1 MDLDIF
7 DPGEDEDEFSAEYD
21 DFGKPIMDKNGQQL
35 PKGSVKD
42 IQFEKEKQEN
52 IAANDK
58 LRGRREKMAPYI
70 EKFREIFLAI
80 FHQNPQPADLYTA
93 LELLYDW
100 TLGKL
105 ESSMNKTYEEASQW
119 MRVANDLIDIDEYA
133 LMESVEDMI
142 TSSPHS
148 AIRATLEQ
156 QYNNLLK
163 AARGEYSKEAQI
175 FIEIAFALV
184 SIVEEQIEKNPND
197 AEDYIELKDTIDSKY
212 GPLFKGL
219 QNQLNDLA
227 SKDRR
232 YGRVA
237 AR

>member
-1 MDLDIF
+1 M
-7 DPGEDEDEFSAEYD
+7 
-21 DFGKPIMDKNGQQL
+21 
-35 PKGSVKD
+35 
-42 IQFEKEKQEN
+42 
-52 IAANDK
+52 
-58 LRGRREKMAPYI
+58 
-70 EKFREIFLAI
+70 
-80 FHQNPQPADLYTA
+80 
-93 LELLYDW
+93 
-100 TLGKL
+100 
-105 ESSMNKTYEEASQW
+105 
-119 MRVANDLIDIDEYA
+119 
-133 LMESVEDMI
+133 
-142 TSSPHS
+142 
-148 AIRATLEQ
+148 
-156 QYNNLLK
+156 K